1 MSVGSITIVAMF
13 DTTGRAVE
21 VVDLAGLPIH
31 ELGGR
36 VEQNAVNRRREE
48 AEGLVLAAAWA
59 DAHDRLTEG
68 PFSPQVERSCF
79 YGGKGTPMVAEFC
92 AGEFASLQRLPY
104 HQGRA
109 MIADALDLR
118 HRLPLLWR
126 QTVAGEV
133 MAWKAQK
140 VAQATRELA
149 TEAAAEVDAAICGL
163 VESLSWSRFQKILAA
178 AVLEADPELAAE
190 RAERARTAREV
201 WLSQCEDGLKTLIA
215 RLDAGDGLLFLAA
228 VSRIAD
234 ILRAEGDTDPVGPRR
249 AKAVGLLARPAEA
262 AALLAAH
269 RDDPDTDQPG
279 EPADPEPAPDVDL
292 NLGDQNPSDDIVDD
306 CPDDHEPDAPAPGDE
321 AAEDAVAD
329 VAREH
334 HLSDESAEP
343 PVEPP
348 IDDETAP
355 VPDPQAVAEQAH
367 TSLGVDSPFGDL
379 TAKGLRAVR
388 PRVVLSFHLSDAAVR
403 DGHGVVRLE
412 GGDPMT
418 LDQLRDWL
426 AQTGCVVQV
435 RPVSIPADTEPVDGY
450 EIPARVRAA
459 ERLREIADTFPW
471 GSCTT
476 ATMDLDH
483 SERYVAPDDGGP
495 PGQTGVD
502 KLGPLTRSPHRAATH
517 GKWRKHQPSPGLYVW
532 RSPHGWIYLVTNH
545 GTLALGRTAY
555 AHAVWQAAVREPV
568 PAA

>member
-1 MSVGSITIVAMF
+1 MFETTVA
-13 DTTGRAVE
+13 AVE

-36 VEQNAVNRRREE
+36 VEQNGVNVRREE
-48 AEGLVLAAAWA
+48 AQGLVLAAAWA
-59 DAHDRLTEG
+59 DAHDRVCEG
-68 PFSPQVERSCF
+68 PFGPQVERSCF

-92 AGEFASLQRLPY
+92 AGEFAALQRLPY

-133 MAWKAQK
+133 RAWKAQK
-140 VAQATRELA
+140 VAQATRELSA
-149 TEAAAEVDAAICGL
+149 EAAAEVDAAIAGL
-163 VESLSWSRFQKILAA
+163 VESVSWSRFGQILTA

-190 RAERARTAREV
+190 RAEKARTAREV
-201 WLSQCEDGLKTLIA
+201 WLSGSEDGLKTLIA
-215 RLDAGDGLLFLAA
+215 RLDAGDGIWFLAA
-228 VSRIAD
+228 VNRIAA
-234 ILRAEGDTDPVGPRR
+234 ILQADGDSDPVGPRR

-269 RDDPDTDQPG
+269 RN
-279 EPADPEPAPDVDL
+279 DPEPAPS
-292 NLGDQNPSDDIVDD
+292 GEPAEAE
-306 CPDDHEPDAPAPGDE
+306 PAPDAPRNPVDDSPEASEPAPRDE
-321 AAEDAVAD
+321 APEAPAQDD
-329 VAREH
+329 H
-334 HLSDESAEP
+334 HSYE

-348 IDDETAP
+348 FEDETAP

-367 TSLGVDSPFGDL
+367 TSLGLDSPFAGL
-379 TAKGLRAVR
+379 TLQDLRAAR
-388 PRVVLSFHLSDAAVR
+388 PRVVLYFHLSEAAVR

-412 GGDPMT
+412 GGDPLT
-418 LDQLRDWL
+418 LTQLQEWL
-426 AQTGCVVQV
+426 AQTGCLLQV
-435 RPVSIPADTEPVDGY
+435 RPVVVPADTEPVDGY
-450 EIPARVRAA
+450 EIPTRVRAA
-459 ERLREIADTFPW
+459 VRLREIADTFPW
-471 GSCTT
+471 GSCTA

-483 SERYVAPDDGGP
+483 TEGYLAPDDGGP

-502 KLGPLTRSPHRAATH
+502 TLGPLTRTPHRAATH
-517 GKWRKHQPSPGLYVW
+517 GEWRKHQPSPGVYVW
-532 RSPHGWIYLVTNH
+532 RSPHGWIYLVTNQ

-555 AHAVWQAAVREPV
+555 AHAVWKAALPEHI

>member
-1 MSVGSITIVAMF
+1 MF
-13 DTTGRAVE
+13 DTTEAAVE

-31 ELGGR
+31 ELGAR
-36 VEQNAVNRRREE
+36 VEQNGATVRQAE
-48 AEGLVLAAAWA
+48 AQGLVLAAAWA

-68 PFSPQVERSCF
+68 PFSPQVQRSCF

-92 AGEFASLQRLPY
+92 AVEFAALQRLPY
-104 HQGRA
+104 HQGWA

-133 MAWKAQK
+133 RGWKAQK
-140 VAQATRELA
+140 IAQVTRELTA
-149 TEAAAEVDAAICGL
+149 EAAADVDAAIGGL
-163 VESLSWSRFQKILAA
+163 VESVSWPRFQRILTA

-201 WLSQCEDGLKTLIA
+201 WLSDSEDGLKTLIA
-215 RLDAGDGLLFLAA
+215 RLDAGDGILFLAA
-228 VSRIAD
+228 VNRIAD
-234 ILRAEGDTDPVGPRR
+234 ILQARGDTDPVGPRR

-269 RDDPDTDQPG
+269 RNDPDPVPDGRP
-279 EPADPEPAPDVDL
+279 PAGPDLTPDNDLLQDPMDDLGPETPEAPAPEPAAPDPTT
-292 NLGDQNPSDDIVDD
+292 LGDPVGPPLDD
-306 CPDDHEPDAPAPGDE
+306 EF
-321 AAEDAVAD
+321 
-329 VAREH
+329 
-334 HLSDESAEP
+334 
-343 PVEPP
+343 
-348 IDDETAP
+348 DDETAP
-355 VPDPQAVAEQAH
+355 VPDPAAAAEQAH
-367 TSLGVDSPFGDL
+367 TSLGLDSPFGGL
-379 TAKGLRAVR
+379 TRKELQAAR
-388 PRVVLSFHLSDAAVR
+388 PRVVLYFHLSDAAVR

-412 GGDPMT
+412 GGEPLT

-435 RPVSIPADTEPVDGY
+435 RPVSIPANTEPVDGY

-459 ERLREIADTFPW
+459 VRLRDIADTFPW
-471 GSCTT
+471 GSSTA

-483 SERYVAPDDGGP
+483 TERYLDPDDGGP

-502 KLGPLTRSPHRAATH
+502 TLGPLTRTPHRAATS
-517 GKWRKHQPSPGLYVW
+517 GGWRKHQPDPGLYVW

-555 AHAVWQAAVREPV
+555 AHAVWRAATPVHV